1 MPLAPIIGLGLYAMG
16 MNKRMEDAEEAK
28 AEREL
33 ARRDR
38 AALRGAFADVEP
50 QVNAPGDGVG
60 PSSFLANGVAVGLDE
75 QARVQARTAMP
86 ENSFTSKIARAQ
98 GAMLQQGRIDDALKL
113 RSVSDKL
120 KAEGVDDFING
131 VMLRAPVLDDV
142 KSGKISEFAL
152 DPTQVQKFNGVG
164 KITIPQDAKGRWV
177 TKTLANGA
185 EEIDAEVIGPDG
197 NPLAP
202 SLRTIQMMAAMT
214 PQQLAE
220 LRDKQFSE
228 GKRLGMQQ
236 QSIDNSKAY
245 QEGILR
251 INQERADSYEKAV
264 GRGAGRDR
272 MSEVD
277 KQEFDMH
284 NNEAQEINKA
294 IMKAETD
301 GTWAP
306 EKNDSQRALM
316 IRREKALR
324 RAQEILGHYR
334 QTEGDA
340 PIQQS
345 DRYRVLANLDAMSPP
360 TFNVSGNPVEF
371 RKQLVG
377 KVPPNVLAAFD
388 KAHPGAGGPP
398 SRPVMSQGVLGA
410 PGPGQSSAP
419 PKESGGIASM
429 LGALFSADGGQRSMA
444 NAPGKP
450 AAIPPAPRGQA
461 SSGVP
466 DKVAKA
472 TASIQAQ
479 RRADA
484 DPEVARLRKAVEQ
497 SQSGR
502 AKRTAEGTL
511 AAYLLQHY
519 GIE

>member
-142 KSGKISEFAL
+142 KSGKVSEFDL
-152 DPTQVQKFNGVG
+152 DPTQVQRFNGVG

-185 EEIDAEVIGPDG
+185 EEVDAEVIGPDG

-251 INQERADSYEKAV
+251 INQERAATYEKAA
-264 GRGAGRDR
+264 GKGGGRDR

-277 KQEFDMH
+277 KEEFDMQRDAAQKA
-284 NNEAQEINKA
+284 NEA
-294 IMKAETD
+294 IMRSQAE
-301 GTWAP
+301 GTWEP
-306 EKNDSQRALM
+306 EKNQSQFALM
-316 IRREKALR
+316 LQREKAMR
-324 RAQEILGHYR
+324 KAQEILGRYR
-334 QTEGDA
+334 QAEGDA
-340 PIQQS
+340 STTPA
-345 DRYRVLANLDAMSPP
+345 DPYGVRARLDAMSPP
-360 TFNVSGNPVEF
+360 KFDVSGNPAEF

-388 KAHPGAGGPP
+388 KEHPGAGGPP

-410 PGPGQSSAP
+410 PEPGQSSAP
-419 PKESGGIASM
+419 PQESGGIASM
-429 LGALFSADGGQRSMA
+429 LGAMFSADGGQRSKA
-444 NAPGKP
+444 SAPGKP
-450 AAIPPAPRGQA
+450 AAAPPVTRGQA

-472 TASIQAQ
+472 KASIQAQ

-484 DPEVARLRKAVEQ
+484 DPEVTRLRKAVEQ

-502 AKRTAEGTL
+502 AKRTAEGAL

-519 GIE
+519 GID